1 MQKQNNNIAIAKK
14 WQTIEA
20 TIIDVIVA
28 FIIVIAI
35 IFTTKIIFGKQ
46 IKKAIEVVDMISI
59 KTDSSVV
66 PEIKFDTEKS
76 TITNY
81 PEYGR
86 QMSGRY
92 GNIKIESLDINLPL
106 YYGDKLSILKNG
118 VGQSSGSYF
127 PGEGGSIICMG
138 HNTKAF
144 LYKLPQIKKGAIIEV
159 ETTYGTFKYK
169 VDNTKIVNMYN
180 VDELPIQKYE
190 EVLMLYTCYPVN
202 GLGHKTDRFVVYAK
216 KVE

>member
-28 FIIVIAI
+28 FIIV
-35 IFTTKIIFGKQ
+35 TKIIFGKQ

-81 PEYGR
+81 PEYG
-86 QMSGRY
+86 SRY

>member
-81 PEYGR
+81 PEYG
-86 QMSGRY
+86 SRY

-106 YYGDKLSILKNG
+106 YYGDKLSILNNG
-118 VGQSSGSYF
+118 VGQSSGSYS

>member
-1 MQKQNNNIAIAKK
+1 MQKQNNQIAKK

-35 IFTTKIIFGKQ
+35 IITTKILFGKQ
-46 IKKAIEVVDMISI
+46 IKKAIEVVDMVSI
-59 KTDSSVV
+59 KTDNSII
-66 PEIKFDTEKS
+66 PEIKFDQEKS

-81 PEYGR
+81 PEYG
-86 QMSGRY
+86 SRY
-92 GNIKIESLDINLPL
+92 GNIKIESLDISLPL

-118 VGQSSGSYF
+118 IGQSSGSYF

-159 ETTYGTFKYK
+159 ETTYGTFRYK
-169 VDNTKIVNMYN
+169 VDKTKIVNMYN
-180 VDELPIQKYE
+180 VDELPIQKE
-190 EVLMLYTCYPVN
+190 EEILMLYTCYPVN
-202 GLGHKTDRFVVYAK
+202 GLGHKTDRFVVYAR

>member
-1 MQKQNNNIAIAKK
+1 MQKQNNQIAKK

-35 IFTTKIIFGKQ
+35 IITTNILFGKQ

-59 KTDSSVV
+59 KTDNSII
-66 PEIKFDTEKS
+66 PEIKFDQEKS

-81 PEYGR
+81 PEYG
-86 QMSGRY
+86 SRY
-92 GNIKIESLDINLPL
+92 GNIKIESLDISLPL

-118 VGQSSGSYF
+118 IGQSSGSYF
-127 PGEGGSIICMG
+127 PREGGSIICMG

-159 ETTYGTFKYK
+159 ETTYGTFRYK
-169 VDNTKIVNMYN
+169 VDKTKIVNMYN
-180 VDELPIQKYE
+180 VDELPIQKE
-190 EVLMLYTCYPVN
+190 EEILMLYTCYPVN
-202 GLGHKTDRFVVYAK
+202 GLGHKTDRFVVYAR

>member
-1 MQKQNNNIAIAKK
+1 MKNEIGIFKSIRTK
-14 WQTIEA
+14 L
-20 TIIDVIVA
+20 
-28 FIIVIAI
+28 FLSLCIIVIAI

-81 PEYGR
+81 PEYG
-86 QMSGRY
+86 SRY

-144 LYKLPQIKKGAIIEV
+144 LYKLPQIKKGAIIKV

-169 VDNTKIVNMYN
+169 VDNIKIVNMYN
-180 VDELPIQKYE
+180 VDELPIQKDE

>member
-1 MQKQNNNIAIAKK
+1 MAKK

-81 PEYGR
+81 PEYGN
-86 QMSGRY
+86 RY
-92 GNIKIESLDINLPL
+92 GNVKIESLDINIPL

-138 HNTKAF
+138 HNTKAL
-144 LYKLPQIKKGAIIEV
+144 LYKLPQIKKGAIIKV

-180 VDELPIQKYE
+180 VDELPIQKDE

>member
-1 MQKQNNNIAIAKK
+1 MQKPNNQIAKK

-28 FIIVIAI
+28 SIIVIAI
-35 IFTTKIIFGKQ
+35 IITTKILFGKQ

-59 KTDSSVV
+59 KTDNSII
-66 PEIKFDTEKS
+66 PEIKFDQEKS

-81 PEYGR
+81 PEYG
-86 QMSGRY
+86 SRY
-92 GNIKIESLDINLPL
+92 GNIKIESLDISLPL

-118 VGQSSGSYF
+118 IGQSSGSYF

-159 ETTYGTFKYK
+159 ETKYGTFRYK
-169 VDNTKIVNMYN
+169 VDKTKIVNMYN
-180 VDELPIQKYE
+180 VDELPIQKE
-190 EVLMLYTCYPVN
+190 EEILMLYTCYPVN
-202 GLGHKTDRFVVYAK
+202 GLGHKTDRFVVYAR

>member
-1 MQKQNNNIAIAKK
+1 MQKQNNQIAKK

-28 FIIVIAI
+28 FIIFIEI
-35 IFTTKIIFGKQ
+35 IITTKILFGKQ

-59 KTDSSVV
+59 KTDNSII
-66 PEIKFDTEKS
+66 PEIKFNQEKS

-81 PEYGR
+81 PEYG
-86 QMSGRY
+86 SRY
-92 GNIKIESLDINLPL
+92 GNIKIESLDISLPL

-118 VGQSSGSYF
+118 IGQSSGSYF

-159 ETTYGTFKYK
+159 ETTYGTFRYK
-169 VDNTKIVNMYN
+169 VDKTKIVNMYN
-180 VDELPIQKYE
+180 VDELPIQKE
-190 EVLMLYTCYPVN
+190 EEILMLYTCYPVN

>member
-1 MQKQNNNIAIAKK
+1 MQKPNNQIAKK

-28 FIIVIAI
+28 SIIVIAI
-35 IFTTKIIFGKQ
+35 IITTKILFGKQ

-59 KTDSSVV
+59 KTDNSII
-66 PEIKFDTEKS
+66 PEIKFDQEKS

-81 PEYGR
+81 PEYG
-86 QMSGRY
+86 SRY
-92 GNIKIESLDINLPL
+92 GNIKIESLDISLPL

-118 VGQSSGSYF
+118 IGQSSGSYF

-159 ETTYGTFKYK
+159 ETTYGTFRYK
-169 VDNTKIVNMYN
+169 VDKTKIVNMYN
-180 VDELPIQKYE
+180 VDELPIQKE
-190 EVLMLYTCYPVN
+190 EEILMLYTCYPVN
-202 GLGHKTDRFVVYAK
+202 GLGHKTDRFVVYAR

>member
-1 MQKQNNNIAIAKK
+1 MQKQNNQIAKK
-14 WQTIEA
+14 WQIIEA

-35 IFTTKIIFGKQ
+35 IITTKILFGKQ

-59 KTDSSVV
+59 KTDNSII
-66 PEIKFDTEKS
+66 PEIKFDQEKS

-81 PEYGR
+81 PEYG
-86 QMSGRY
+86 SRY
-92 GNIKIESLDINLPL
+92 GNIKIESLDISLPL

-118 VGQSSGSYF
+118 IGQSSGSYF

-159 ETTYGTFKYK
+159 ETTYGTFRYK
-169 VDNTKIVNMYN
+169 VDKTKIVNMYN
-180 VDELPIQKYE
+180 VDELPIQKE
-190 EVLMLYTCYPVN
+190 EEILMLYTCYPVN
-202 GLGHKTDRFVVYAK
+202 GLGHKTDRFVVYAR

>member
-1 MQKQNNNIAIAKK
+1 MQKQNNNIATAKK

-81 PEYGR
+81 PEYG
-86 QMSGRY
+86 SRY

-169 VDNTKIVNMYN
+169 VDNTKIVINKITKMQDKNMSFLFN
-180 VDELPIQKYE
+180 FFRL
-190 EVLMLYTCYPVN
+190 LYK
-202 GLGHKTDRFVVYAK
+202 LDDLIFILK
-216 KVE
+216 KSFFLSINPPL

>member
-1 MQKQNNNIAIAKK
+1 MQKPNNQIAKK
-14 WQTIEA
+14 WQIIEA

-28 FIIVIAI
+28 SIIVIAI
-35 IFTTKIIFGKQ
+35 IITTKILFGKQ

-59 KTDSSVV
+59 KTDNSII
-66 PEIKFDTEKS
+66 PEIKFDQEKS

-81 PEYGR
+81 PEYG
-86 QMSGRY
+86 SRY
-92 GNIKIESLDINLPL
+92 GNIKIESLDISLPL

-118 VGQSSGSYF
+118 IGQSSGSYF

-159 ETTYGTFKYK
+159 ETTYGTFRYK
-169 VDNTKIVNMYN
+169 VDKTKIVNMYN
-180 VDELPIQKYE
+180 VDELPIQKE
-190 EVLMLYTCYPVN
+190 EEILMLYTCYPVN
-202 GLGHKTDRFVVYAK
+202 GLGHKTDRFVVYAR

>member
-1 MQKQNNNIAIAKK
+1 MQKQNNQIAKK
-14 WQTIEA
+14 WQIIEA

-28 FIIVIAI
+28 SIIVIAI
-35 IFTTKIIFGKQ
+35 IITTKILFGKQ
-46 IKKAIEVVDMISI
+46 IKKAIEVVDMVSI
-59 KTDSSVV
+59 KTDNSII
-66 PEIKFDTEKS
+66 PEIKFDQEKS

-81 PEYGR
+81 PEYG
-86 QMSGRY
+86 SRY
-92 GNIKIESLDINLPL
+92 GNIKIESLDISLPL

-118 VGQSSGSYF
+118 IGQSSGSYF

-159 ETTYGTFKYK
+159 ETTYGTFRYK
-169 VDNTKIVNMYN
+169 VDKTKIVNMYN
-180 VDELPIQKYE
+180 VDELPIQKE
-190 EVLMLYTCYPVN
+190 EEILMLYTCYPVN
-202 GLGHKTDRFVVYAK
+202 GLGHKTDRFVVYAR

>member
-66 PEIKFDTEKS
+66 PEIKFDTEKA
-76 TITNY
+76 
-81 PEYGR
+81 
-86 QMSGRY
+86 Q
-92 GNIKIESLDINLPL
+92 
-106 YYGDKLSILKNG
+106 
-118 VGQSSGSYF
+118 
-127 PGEGGSIICMG
+127 
-138 HNTKAF
+138 
-144 LYKLPQIKKGAIIEV
+144 
-159 ETTYGTFKYK
+159 
-169 VDNTKIVNMYN
+169 
-180 VDELPIQKYE
+180 
-190 EVLMLYTCYPVN
+190 
-202 GLGHKTDRFVVYAK
+202 
-216 KVE
+216 

>member
-1 MQKQNNNIAIAKK
+1 MQKQNNQIAKR

-35 IFTTKIIFGKQ
+35 ILTTKILFGKQ

-59 KTDSSVV
+59 KTDNSII
-66 PEIKFDTEKS
+66 PEIKFDHEKS
-76 TITNY
+76 TIINY
-81 PEYGR
+81 PVYG
-86 QMSGRY
+86 SRY
-92 GNIKIESLDINLPL
+92 GNIKIESLDISLPL
-106 YYGDKLSILKNG
+106 YYGDKLSILRNG
-118 VGQSSGSYF
+118 IGQSSGSYF

-138 HNTKAF
+138 HNTKVF

-169 VDNTKIVNMYN
+169 VDNTKVVNMYN
-180 VDELPIQKYE
+180 VDELPIQKDE
-190 EVLMLYTCYPVN
+190 EILMLYTCYPVN

>member
-1 MQKQNNNIAIAKK
+1 MQKQNNNIAMAKK

-81 PEYGR
+81 PEYG
-86 QMSGRY
+86 SRY

-180 VDELPIQKYE
+180 VDELPIQKDE

-202 GLGHKTDRFVVYAK
+202 GLGHKTDRYVVYAK

>member
-1 MQKQNNNIAIAKK
+1 MQKQNNQIAKK

-35 IFTTKIIFGKQ
+35 IITTKILFGKQ
-46 IKKAIEVVDMISI
+46 IKKAIEVVDMVSI
-59 KTDSSVV
+59 KTDNSII
-66 PEIKFDTEKS
+66 PEIKFDQEKS

-81 PEYGR
+81 PEYG
-86 QMSGRY
+86 SRY
-92 GNIKIESLDINLPL
+92 GNIKIESLDISLPL

-118 VGQSSGSYF
+118 IGQSSGSYF

-159 ETTYGTFKYK
+159 ETTYGTFRYK
-169 VDNTKIVNMYN
+169 VDKTKIVNMYN
-180 VDELPIQKYE
+180 VDELPIQKE
-190 EVLMLYTCYPVN
+190 EEILMLYTCYPVN
-202 GLGHKTDRFVVYAK
+202 GLGHKTDRFVIYAR

>member
-1 MQKQNNNIAIAKK
+1 MQKQNNQIAKK

-28 FIIVIAI
+28 SIIVIAI
-35 IFTTKIIFGKQ
+35 IITTKILFGKQ

-59 KTDSSVV
+59 KTDNSII
-66 PEIKFDTEKS
+66 PEIKFDQEKS

-81 PEYGR
+81 PEYG
-86 QMSGRY
+86 SRY
-92 GNIKIESLDINLPL
+92 GNIKIESLDISLPL

-118 VGQSSGSYF
+118 IGQSSGSYF

-159 ETTYGTFKYK
+159 ETTYGTFRYK
-169 VDNTKIVNMYN
+169 VDKTKIVNMYN
-180 VDELPIQKYE
+180 VDELPIQKE
-190 EVLMLYTCYPVN
+190 EEILMLYTCYPVN
-202 GLGHKTDRFVVYAK
+202 GLGHKTDRFVVYAR

>member
-1 MQKQNNNIAIAKK
+1 MAKK

-81 PEYGR
+81 PEYG
-86 QMSGRY
+86 SRY
-92 GNIKIESLDINLPL
+92 GNIKIESLDINLSL

>member
-1 MQKQNNNIAIAKK
+1 MAKK

-76 TITNY
+76 IITNY
-81 PEYGR
+81 PEYG
-86 QMSGRY
+86 SRY

-106 YYGDKLSILKNG
+106 YYGDKLFILKNG

-180 VDELPIQKYE
+180 VDELPIQKDE

>member
-1 MQKQNNNIAIAKK
+1 MQKQNNQIAKK

-35 IFTTKIIFGKQ
+35 IITTKILFGKQ

-59 KTDSSVV
+59 KTDNSII
-66 PEIKFDTEKS
+66 PEIKFNQEKS

-81 PEYGR
+81 PEYG
-86 QMSGRY
+86 SRY
-92 GNIKIESLDINLPL
+92 GNIKIESLDISLPL

-118 VGQSSGSYF
+118 IGQSSGSYF

-159 ETTYGTFKYK
+159 ETTYGTFRYK
-169 VDNTKIVNMYN
+169 VDKTKIVNMYN
-180 VDELPIQKYE
+180 VDELPIQKE
-190 EVLMLYTCYPVN
+190 EEILMLYTCYPVN
-202 GLGHKTDRFVVYAK
+202 GLGHKTDRFVVYAR

>member
-59 KTDSSVV
+59 KTDSSAVS
-66 PEIKFDTEKS
+66 EIKFVTEKS

-81 PEYGR
+81 PEYG
-86 QMSGRY
+86 SRY